1 MLKKYIASFFASCIF
16 SISAYATTPTTESI
30 EQLIE
35 ITQSKQQYEQS
46 LKYSE
51 QSYNDMMQQI
61 IDSQKILLS
70 EKNKLKFKS
79 LQTDMLALIMKESQ
93 WEKIQPDMIQIAQN
107 VYTQE
112 EVNSMIEYYRT
123 PIGQS
128 ILKKMP
134 IAAEKNNV
142 LVQQKMSKFMPQF
155 IEKLEKLRTQD

>member
-1 MLKKYIASFFASCIF
+1 MLKIYIASFFASCIF

-79 LQTDMLALIMKESQ
+79 L
-93 WEKIQPDMIQIAQN
+93 
-107 VYTQE
+107 
-112 EVNSMIEYYRT
+112 
-123 PIGQS
+123 
-128 ILKKMP
+128 
-134 IAAEKNNV
+134 
-142 LVQQKMSKFMPQF
+142 
-155 IEKLEKLRTQD
+155 